1 MLFNRTN
8 IIVWLLIVSSM
19 FNKEKRNIRR
29 MIQNEALNMLHLD
42 RFVFHGRP
50 SSRSWRRGREIHIEH
65 TGFFRSVGS
74 LVSGWRDKDWIEND
88 GLSSS
93 DSMVRTLGVLRFLA
107 AIVAHFE
114 VFSQSVPNLCDFS
127 RLAP

>member
-29 MIQNEALNMLHLD
+29 MIQNEALNVLHLD
-42 RFVFHGRP
+42 HFVFHGRP
-50 SSRSWRRGREIHIEH
+50 RSCRRDWELHIEH